1 MAVLWLGGLSV
12 GAIALPLVWK
22 PIEVDAAN
30 PATAPTPISDVVMR
44 DPAQIV
50 GPNACAEC
58 HTNEHQV
65 WMGTAHQANARVL
78 TRNAEAKRIA
88 KAMGVR
94 RLKTDQRCA
103 TCHFTVQQVEGK
115 LPKSISGV
123 SCESC
128 HSAGAGW
135 IDPHSQFGDGAE
147 SARNETAQ
155 HRKERYQYCE
165 TMGMIHPA
173 RLYEL
178 ASTCFS
184 CHAIYDRELIE
195 IGGHPTGEGFEMVS
209 WSQGEM
215 RHNYVREGSDNNPMS
230 SPERRRVMYLVSA
243 TVRLEYA
250 LRAADTENPN
260 DTLIGAI
267 ENLEFINTAA
277 KLDSIG
283 RLIEIG
289 KGFGSAGNLDR
300 AEMIERVSAIGQA
313 IVTENIGADVVEID
327 ELIPAIKTRGRQ

>member
-12 GAIALPLVWK
+12 GAIALPLVWT

-30 PATAPTPISDVVMR
+30 PATAPTPIPDVVIR

-65 WMGTAHQANARVL
+65 WMGTAHQANARAL
-78 TRNAEAKRIA
+78 TRNAEARRIA

-94 RLKTDQRCA
+94 RLKTDKRCA

-115 LPKSISGV
+115 RPKSISGV

-135 IDPHSQFGDGAE
+135 IAPHSQFGDGAE
-147 SARNETAQ
+147 SARDETAQ
-155 HRKERYQYCE
+155 HRVKRYQYCE
-165 TMGMIHPA
+165 SMGMIHPA

-178 ASTCFS
+178 ASACFS
-184 CHAIYDRELIE
+184 CHTIHDRELIE
-195 IGGHPTGEGFEMVS
+195 VGGHPTGEGFEMVS
-209 WSQGEM
+209 WSQGDM
-215 RHNYVREGSDNNPMS
+215 RHNFIREGADNNPMS
-230 SPERRRVMYLVSA
+230 SPERRRVMHLVSA

-250 LRAADTENPN
+250 LRAADSENPN
-260 DTLIGAI
+260 DALIGAI
-267 ENLEFINTAA
+267 ENLESINTAA

-289 KGFGSAGNLDR
+289 KGFGSAGNSDR
-300 AEMIERVSAIGQA
+300 AERIERVRAIGQA
-313 IVTENIGADVVEID
+313 IVTENIGADVVGID
-327 ELIPAIKTRGRQ
+327 ELIPAIKTRERQ